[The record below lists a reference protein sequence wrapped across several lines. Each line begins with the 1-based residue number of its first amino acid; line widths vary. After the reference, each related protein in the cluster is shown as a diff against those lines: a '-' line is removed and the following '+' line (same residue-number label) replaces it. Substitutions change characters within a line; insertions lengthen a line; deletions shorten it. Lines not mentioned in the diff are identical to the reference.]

1 MKQWAVVGR
10 TFSAQS
16 FDTEEEAR
24 EFVSSLPSKVIEY
37 DSEIMLYKRNE
48 FGGYEKIE
56 EY

>member
-1 MKQWAVVGR
+1 MKKWAVVGR

-24 EFVSSLPSKVIEY
+24 EFVLSLPSKVIEY